1 MIDIEN
7 EVFTQIATKLRE
19 EFNGIS
25 VYGEYIKAP
34 AKFPAVSIEEKANTV
49 YQRTQD
55 SGNIE
60 NHASLMYE
68 VNVYS
73 NKKTGK
79 KSECKDI
86 FSVIDDEFSA
96 MGFTRILKDTI
107 PNLEDA
113 TIYRMIGR
121 YTAIVSKENE
131 IFRR

>member
-25 VYGEYIKAP
+25 VYGEYTKAP

-86 FSVIDDEFSA
+86 FSVIDDEFSS

-131 IFRR
+131 IIRR

>member
-25 VYGEYIKAP
+25 VYGEYTKAP

-79 KSECKDI
+79 KSECKDL

-121 YTAIVSKENE
+121 YTAVVSTDKV
-131 IFRR
+131 IYRR

>member
-19 EFNGIS
+19 EFDGIS
-25 VYGEYIKAP
+25 VYGEYTKAP

>member
-7 EVFTQIATKLRE
+7 PIFGIISSALRA
-19 EFNGIS
+19 EFDPIF
-25 VYGEYIKAP
+25 VYGEYVKAP
-34 AKFPAVSIEEKANTV
+34 ASFPAVSIEERGNSA

-55 SGNIE
+55 SGSLE

-79 KSECKDI
+79 KSQCKEI
-86 FSVIDDEFSA
+86 FKIIDNEFQKL
-96 MGFTRILKDTI
+96 GFTRILKEPI
-107 PNLEDA
+107 PNLESA

-121 YTAIVSKENE
+121 YTAVVSADER
-131 IFRR
+131 IYRR

>member
-1 MIDIEN
+1 VIDIEN

-25 VYGEYIKAP
+25 VYGEYTKAP